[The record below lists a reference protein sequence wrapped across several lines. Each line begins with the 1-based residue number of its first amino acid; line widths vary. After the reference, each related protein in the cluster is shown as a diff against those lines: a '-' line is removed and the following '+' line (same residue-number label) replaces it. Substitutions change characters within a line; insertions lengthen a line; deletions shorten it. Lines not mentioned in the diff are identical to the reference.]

1 MNVAWTWVAPDVV
14 QAIHDRQIWEHGGR
28 DAAPDAELLS
38 EALAQPA
45 AMAACE
51 AADVAALAAAY
62 ACALVAKR
70 PFCDGNERTAWVVA
84 RLFIAINGWGFKFSP
99 TEATFKITSLTAG
112 LLDEPTFADWI
123 RTGLIPPI
131 STADAAVPAMRSS
144 APPSPDK
151 ATGPRPRE
159 TE

>member
-1 MNVAWTWVAPDVV
+1 MTDAWTWVALDVV

-28 DAAPDAELLS
+28 DAAPDAALLS

-45 AMAACE
+45 AMAARE
-51 AADVAALAAAY
+51 TADVAALAAAY

-84 RLFIAINGWGFKFSP
+84 RLFIAINGWRFKFSQ
-99 TEATFKITSLTAG
+99 TEATFKIASLTAG
-112 LLDEPTFADWI
+112 SLDEATFGAWI
-123 RTGLIPPI
+123 RAGLIPPI
-131 STADAAVPAMRSS
+131 STADAAAPSMRSS
-144 APPSPDK
+144 ALPSPDR
-151 ATGPRPRE
+151 AAGPRPRE